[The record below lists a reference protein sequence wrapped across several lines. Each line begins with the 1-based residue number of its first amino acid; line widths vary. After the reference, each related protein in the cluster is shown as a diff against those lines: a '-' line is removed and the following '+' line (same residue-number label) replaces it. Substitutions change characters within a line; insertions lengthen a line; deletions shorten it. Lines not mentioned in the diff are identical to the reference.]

1 MVKLFLMFKDKVISE
16 IPIDKGIT
24 TIGRSPGNDIPI
36 DNLAVSSFHAKIIQN
51 SGVFVIEDLKSTNGT
66 FVNNRRISQC
76 QLNNNDQIVVGKH
89 TLIFSI
95 LQGEEQS
102 DSSDTTHKAILG
114 IGEKT
119 VMFDARALNS
129 QTQQISQSAPTVGGF
144 NLIEG
149 SAEKKNYP
157 LTERISTI
165 GKSIDADIRV
175 TGLFTP
181 DKVAEISR
189 NKEGYMITPTSF
201 LCRPRLNGEKL
212 GHPARLADGDVV
224 EACNLKLKFYLKH

>member
-36 DNLAVSSFHAKIIQN
+36 DNLAVSSFHAKITQN

-76 QLNNNDQIVVGKH
+76 QLSNNDQIVIGKH

-119 VMFDARALNS
+119 VMFDTRVLNA
-129 QTQQISQSAPTVGGF
+129 QTQQASQPAPVLGGF

-149 SAEKKNYP
+149 SAEKKNYL

-181 DKVAEISR
+181 DKIAEISR
-189 NKEGYMITPTSF
+189 SKEDYMISPTSF
-201 LCRPRLNGEKL
+201 LCKPRLNGVKL
-212 GHPARLADGDVV
+212 GSPIRLLDGDIV
-224 EACNLKLKFYLKH
+224 EVCDLKLKFYLKH